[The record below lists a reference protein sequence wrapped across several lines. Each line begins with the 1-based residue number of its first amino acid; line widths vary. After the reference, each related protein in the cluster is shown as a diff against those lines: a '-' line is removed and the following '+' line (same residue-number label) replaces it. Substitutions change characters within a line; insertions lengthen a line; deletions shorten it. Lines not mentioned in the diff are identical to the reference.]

1 MKAGKLVHVI
11 ALHRAV
17 VNVNAAGT
25 PATTWTAFATLRAE
39 LVERSTE
46 EFLRSAGETDETTV
60 VFRTRYLSGVSND
73 DRVSFDGQ
81 GFNIREVTTIGRRKG
96 LELRC
101 VQVEGTG

>member
-11 ALHRAV
+11 ALHRASET
-17 VNVNAAGT
+17 VNAAGT
-25 PATTWTAFATLRAE
+25 PATTWTVYATLRAE

-46 EFLRSAGETDETTV
+46 EFLRSAGETDETTI
-60 VFRTRYLSGVSND
+60 VFRTRFMEGVSNN

-81 GFNIREVTTIGRRKG
+81 GFDIREVTTIGRRKG